1 MSHITTNIE
10 YIPVGKLHPHPDN
23 PRKNLGDLTELA
35 ESIKANGILQNLT
48 VVPMDGSEDEYI
60 VLIGHR
66 RLAAA
71 TKAGIEA
78 VPCVV
83 ADMTPT
89 EQVKTM
95 LVENMQRADLTVFEQ
110 AQGFQMML
118 DLGSSVEEI
127 AEKSGFST
135 TTVRRRVKIMELDQK
150 KLKKV
155 ADDGDRQLKLEDF
168 DRLAQIE
175 DIKKRNEVL
184 EDIGTND
191 FDRKVT
197 WAIHDQE
204 AKKRKPTLKKWLKA
218 ANAVELKNYSDMY
231 SGKYQSIGTYVYFHD
246 WDESKTP
253 AEKDYPDGLYY
264 YFDNNSVR
272 FYKKAPKMDKPK
284 KSAAELEKERKIKDA
299 WKIIDDAASI
309 AYDLRKAFIE
319 GLAVTGKNKDAI
331 MMGAL
336 KAALAHVVDYN
347 SPDTKALN
355 TLLGLEDRGYDR
367 ERLAKAMKGLAELKE
382 ADLTKLVYAL
392 WGDNEKECFGDKY
405 GRSSYPGHTRN
416 YKLEAIYEWLC
427 CLGYNMSTEEL
438 AMMSGEHEIFK
449 GDE

>member
-1 MSHITTNIE
+1 MNHITSTIE
-10 YIPVGKLHPHPDN
+10 YIPVEKLHPHPDN

-35 ESIKANGILQNLT
+35 ESVKANGILQNLT
-48 VVPMDGSEDEYI
+48 VVPMDGATDEYT

-71 TKAGIEA
+71 ILAGVTT

-83 ADMTPT
+83 TDMTPA

-95 LVENMQRADLTVFEQ
+95 LIENMQRSDLTVFEQ

-135 TTVRRRVKIMELDQK
+135 TTVRRRVKMMELDQK
-150 KLKKV
+150 KLKEV

-175 DIKKRNEVL
+175 DIKTRNKVL

-191 FDRKVT
+191 FARSVT
-197 WAIHDQE
+197 GAINDQE
-204 AKKRKPTLKKWLKA
+204 AKKRKPALKKWLKA
-218 ANAVELKNYSDMY
+218 AKAVELKNYSDTY
-231 SGKYQSIGTYVYFHD
+231 SGKYQSISSYIYLHD
-246 WDESKTP
+246 WDESKAP

-264 YFDNNSVR
+264 YLDNNSVR
-272 FYKKAPKMDKPK
+272 FFRKAPKTEKPK
-284 KSAAELEKERKIKDA
+284 KSKAELEKERKIKEA

-319 GLAVTGKNKDAI
+319 KLAVTGKNKDAI

-336 KAALAHVVDYN
+336 KAALAHAVDYN
-347 SPDTKALN
+347 SPDTKTLCP
-355 TLLGLEDRGYDR
+355 LLGLDDKGWDK

-382 ADLTKLVYAL
+382 ADLAKLVYAL
-392 WGDNEKECFGDKY
+392 WGDNDKEHFAEKY
-405 GRSSYPGHTRN
+405 GRSSYPVHARN
-416 YKLEAIYEWLC
+416 YKLEAIYEWLA
-427 CLGYNMSTEEL
+427 CLGYDMSTEEL
-438 AMMSGEHEIFK
+438 AMLSGDHEVFK
-449 GDE
+449 ENG